1 MYLHVCHC
9 FGDRTLTHPQ
19 DMKRLP
25 SWDELSHVLFITLD
39 LLALY
44 VGVLIPTISEYSILT
59 TFVTEDAWPS
69 ADNSEYV

>member
-1 MYLHVCHC
+1 
-9 FGDRTLTHPQ
+9 
-19 DMKRLP
+19 MKRLL

-59 TFVTEDAWPS
+59 TFVIEDDRPS
-69 ADNSEYV
+69 ADNSLYM

>member
-1 MYLHVCHC
+1 MYLHVCHW

-25 SWDELSHVLFITLD
+25 SWDELSHVLFITFD

-44 VGVLIPTISEYSILT
+44 VGVLITTIHEYSILT
-59 TFVTEDAWPS
+59 TFVIEDDRPS
-69 ADNSEYV
+69 ADNSLYM